1 MSGAARI
8 SDGELHAFIDGA
20 LDEARRRDVE
30 AALDAD
36 PELAARIEGFAS
48 DKALLKRVYA
58 PLAAR
63 PVPQHWIALA
73 DGAAPPTPSR
83 WRAWAAGGAIAAALL
98 LALAGT
104 ASLWRTQPASPD
116 GIVEAALAAR
126 AEPVRGEKIVPVA
139 ANAGIHR
146 YDAALKSAVAMNVK
160 VPDLARMGYRLAGL
174 HLYAQAAGGR
184 AAELL
189 YRGPQGRLF
198 TLYLR
203 HSDGAARFDQF
214 ERKGLR
220 VCVWQD
226 EELGTVMAGNVSTAA
241 MQRLASLAYT
251 GLTL

>member
-1 MSGAARI
+1 MNAARI

-30 AALDAD
+30 AALEAD
-36 PELAARIEGFAS
+36 PALAARIEGFSA
-48 DKALLKRVYA
+48 DKVLLKRVYA

-63 PVPQHWIALA
+63 PLPRDWIARIESA
-73 DGAAPPTPSR
+73 SPARPSR
-83 WRAWAAGGAIAAALL
+83 WRSWGAGGAIAAALL

-104 ASLWRTQPASPD
+104 ANLWRNQPSAP
-116 GIVEAALAAR
+116 GEIVEAALAAR
-126 AEPVRGEKIVPVA
+126 ATPVRGEKVVPVA
-139 ANAGIHR
+139 ADAGIHR
-146 YDAALKSAVAMNVK
+146 YDTALKSAVAMNVK
-160 VPDLARMGYRLAGL
+160 VPDLAKMGYRLAGL
-174 HLYAQAAGGR
+174 HVYAQGAGGR

-220 VCVWQD
+220 VCIWQD
-226 EELGTVMAGNVSTAA
+226 EELGMVMAGNVSTAA